1 MSESKENKQE
11 ALQKEN
17 EYKVTW
23 KGWVSLAFLTISF
36 SGLVAHQD
44 NFLKAFDLMNLMGQF
59 GHADGAKIA
68 MQGTGGF
75 GAREGFAFAL
85 TMVPVTMLAQGL
97 IETCEYLGALKAAGK
112 LFQPFLRFLLG
123 IPGVAGLAF
132 ISSFTSSDI
141 GAFMTKNLFEEGMMN
156 DDERTIFA
164 AYQYAG
170 SAVINNTIA
179 SGAALLPISILP
191 VGVVIVL
198 IIIVKFIGANFVRFY
213 LKYYHRRHPESVLPS
228 EEV

>member
-1 MSESKENKQE
+1 MSGSKENKQE

-23 KGWVSLAFLTISF
+23 KGWVSLAFLIISF

-97 IETCEYLGALKAAGK
+97 IETCEHLGALK
-112 LFQPFLRFLLG
+112 L
-123 IPGVAGLAF
+123 
-132 ISSFTSSDI
+132 S
-141 GAFMTKNLFEEGMMN
+141 
-156 DDERTIFA
+156 
-164 AYQYAG
+164 
-170 SAVINNTIA
+170 
-179 SGAALLPISILP
+179 LLPI
-191 VGVVIVL
+191 
-198 IIIVKFIGANFVRFY
+198 
-213 LKYYHRRHPESVLPS
+213 
-228 EEV
+228 

>member
-1 MSESKENKQE
+1 M
-11 ALQKEN
+11 
-17 EYKVTW
+17 TW

-97 IETCEYLGALKAAGK
+97 IETCEHLGALKAAGK

-141 GAFMTKNLFEEGMMN
+141 GAFMTKNLFEEG
-156 DDERTIFA
+156 TVS
-164 AYQYAG
+164 Y
-170 SAVINNTIA
+170 TH
-179 SGAALLPISILP
+179 LTLPT
-191 VGVVIVL
+191 
-198 IIIVKFIGANFVRFY
+198 N
-213 LKYYHRRHPESVLPS
+213 
-228 EEV
+228 

>member
-1 MSESKENKQE
+1 M
-11 ALQKEN
+11 
-17 EYKVTW
+17 
-23 KGWVSLAFLTISF
+23 SLAFLTISF

-97 IETCEYLGALKAAGK
+97 IETCEHLGALKAAGK

-132 ISSFTSSDI
+132 ISVLP
-141 GAFMTKNLFEEGMMN
+141 A
-156 DDERTIFA
+156 
-164 AYQYAG
+164 
-170 SAVINNTIA
+170 
-179 SGAALLPISILP
+179 PISAL
-191 VGVVIVL
+191 
-198 IIIVKFIGANFVRFY
+198 
-213 LKYYHRRHPESVLPS
+213 S
-228 EEV
+228 

>member
-1 MSESKENKQE
+1 MSGSKENKQE

-85 TMVPVTMLAQGL
+85 TM
-97 IETCEYLGALKAAGK
+97 C
-112 LFQPFLRFLLG
+112 R
-123 IPGVAGLAF
+123 
-132 ISSFTSSDI
+132 
-141 GAFMTKNLFEEGMMN
+141 
-156 DDERTIFA
+156 
-164 AYQYAG
+164 
-170 SAVINNTIA
+170 
-179 SGAALLPISILP
+179 LPCS
-191 VGVVIVL
+191 
-198 IIIVKFIGANFVRFY
+198 
-213 LKYYHRRHPESVLPS
+213 RRD
-228 EEV
+228 

>member
-1 MSESKENKQE
+1 MSGAKENKQE

-23 KGWVSLAFLTISF
+23 KGWVSLAFLIISF

-97 IETCEYLGALKAAGK
+97 IEFRSFEGCRQALPAIPPFPSGNSWRGRTCLHIQLYQ
-112 LFQPFLRFLLG
+112 FRYRRFHDKEPL
-123 IPGVAGLAF
+123 
-132 ISSFTSSDI
+132 
-141 GAFMTKNLFEEGMMN
+141 
-156 DDERTIFA
+156 
-164 AYQYAG
+164 
-170 SAVINNTIA
+170 
-179 SGAALLPISILP
+179 
-191 VGVVIVL
+191 
-198 IIIVKFIGANFVRFY
+198 
-213 LKYYHRRHPESVLPS
+213 
-228 EEV
+228 

>member
-1 MSESKENKQE
+1 MSGSKENKQE

-23 KGWVSLAFLTISF
+23 KGWVSLAFLIISF

-97 IETCEYLGALKAAGK
+97 IETCEHLGALKLPAS
-112 LFQPFLRFLLG
+112 FSSHSSVSSWEFLR
-123 IPGVAGLAF
+123 
-132 ISSFTSSDI
+132 S
-141 GAFMTKNLFEEGMMN
+141 
-156 DDERTIFA
+156 RTCLHIQF
-164 AYQYAG
+164 YQLRYR
-170 SAVINNTIA
+170 
-179 SGAALLPISILP
+179 
-191 VGVVIVL
+191 
-198 IIIVKFIGANFVRFY
+198 RFHD
-213 LKYYHRRHPESVLPS
+213 KEPF
-228 EEV
+228 

>member
-1 MSESKENKQE
+1 MSGSKENKQE

-23 KGWVSLAFLTISF
+23 KGWVSLAFLIISF

-97 IETCEYLGALKAAGK
+97 IETCEHLGALKAAGK

-141 GAFMTKNLFEEGMMN
+141 GAFMTKNLYEEGMMN
-156 DDERTIFA
+156 DDFCCVSVCRLCRH
-164 AYQYAG
+164 QQ
-170 SAVINNTIA
+170 
-179 SGAALLPISILP
+179 
-191 VGVVIVL
+191 
-198 IIIVKFIGANFVRFY
+198 
-213 LKYYHRRHPESVLPS
+213 YHRFRSGTSSYLRAARRRDYS
-228 EEV
+228 SYYCC

>member
-97 IETCEYLGALKAAGK
+97 IETCEHLGALKAAGK
-112 LFQPFLRFLLG
+112 LFQPFLRQD
-123 IPGVAGLAF
+123 A
-132 ISSFTSSDI
+132 
-141 GAFMTKNLFEEGMMN
+141 
-156 DDERTIFA
+156 RC
-164 AYQYAG
+164 
-170 SAVINNTIA
+170 
-179 SGAALLPISILP
+179 P
-191 VGVVIVL
+191 VGQRDITAFVPYRSKKLSERHHLSSEPHLGFRLKPVDPTDNRYRNFRLV
-198 IIIVKFIGANFVRFY
+198 FI
-213 LKYYHRRHPESVLPS
+213 
-228 EEV
+228 